1 MAINPAIPAEATVI
15 NAEEALAILAEHG
28 GYGSVR
34 VYGIIAEGEEC
45 AGQMTAVKSKYHVEE
60 KNLAVMYAL
69 SNDGS
74 VPIRK
79 A

>member
-1 MAINPAIPAEATVI
+1 MAINPAIPADATIVTA
-15 NAEEALAILAEHG
+15 NEALEILKEHG

-45 AGQMTAVKSKYHVEE
+45 AGQITAIKSRYHVEN

-69 SNDGS
+69 GNDGM